1 MMLTGG
7 FGGLGAESILLDMVP
22 TDRPVCARRV
32 LVVEDERSIR
42 ELVSDQLRR
51 AGYDCQAVSDGREG
65 LQRLLQEPFDAIVL
79 DLMLP
84 HVDGIT
90 ICRTIRQ
97 QGVNQDAPIL
107 MLTARIA
114 ESEKVLGLQS
124 GADDYVTK
132 PFGVLELTARIA
144 ALTRRVNRSHAHAT
158 APARRAVAAHGVE
171 LDPEKHLARVRG
183 RDIAVTPHEFEL
195 LYQLAMQPGVVLSRK
210 ALLAAVWR
218 GQAFVTDRSIDTLVR
233 HLRCKVEED
242 PGTPRLIV
250 TVWGYGYKFADA
262 HADLET

>member
-1 MMLTGG
+1 LDRSP
-7 FGGLGAESILLDMVP
+7 ESPIP
-22 TDRPVCARRV
+22 RQPRV

-51 AGYDCQAVSDGREG
+51 AGYDCQSVGDGREG
-65 LQRLLQEPFDAIVL
+65 LRLLLEEPFDAIVL

-84 HVDGIT
+84 HVDGMT

-97 QGVNQDAPIL
+97 QGVNRDAPIL

-144 ALTRRVNRSHAHAT
+144 ALTRRVSRAHAQANT
-158 APARRAVAAHGVE
+158 PQRRAVAGHGVE
-171 LDPEKHLARVRG
+171 LDPVRHRARVRG
-183 RDIAVTPHEFEL
+183 RDLAVTPHEFEL

-218 GQAFVTDRSIDTLVR
+218 GEAFVTDRSIDTLVR

-242 PGTPRLIV
+242 PASPRLIV
-250 TVWGYGYKFADA
+250 TVWGYGYKFADP
-262 HADLET
+262 